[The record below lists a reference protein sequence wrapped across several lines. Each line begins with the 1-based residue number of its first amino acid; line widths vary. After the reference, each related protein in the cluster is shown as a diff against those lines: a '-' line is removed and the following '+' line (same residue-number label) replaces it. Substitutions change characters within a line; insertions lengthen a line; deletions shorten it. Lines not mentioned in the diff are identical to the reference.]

1 MRKIYLI
8 IVVSSI
14 VLWITA
20 CSPSSRVVK
29 GNVMMRTTSEAHV
42 DLGADDG
49 IHVGDT
55 LAVYREEP
63 LSSHETRT
71 RRVGLVRV
79 IKLIDKDYSAVEVLE
94 GSLKE
99 GDTVEKQIH

>member
-1 MRKIYLI
+1 MLALATALLI
-8 IVVSSI
+8 AS
-14 VLWITA
+14 
-20 CSPSSRVVK
+20 CSPSSRIVK

-42 DLGADDG
+42 DHG

-99 GDTVEKQIH
+99 GDTIEKQIH